1 MSHIHSEDRD
11 GFKIDFYALAEHITL
26 EQLGYEAEDAE
37 ETRAQLEDGALVMFC
52 AKITASKN
60 GIELASDYLG
70 GCIYKDEKD
79 FINNDCYYGDMVR
92 TVIAEAKQAII
103 DLNKGM
109 NNDN

>member
-1 MSHIHSEDRD
+1 MTHIHSEDRD
-11 GFKIDFYALAEHITL
+11 GFEIDFYALDEHITL

-60 GIELASDYLG
+60 GIELAADYLG
-70 GCIYKDEKD
+70 GCIYASEKD
-79 FINNDCYYGDMVR
+79 FVNNECYYGDMVQ

-103 DLNKGM
+103 DLAKDID
-109 NNDN
+109 NDN